1 MTPWLAVIL
10 GSLAVYSWKYFG
22 YLLPHSIL
30 DSKLLSKTAGFI
42 TISLLSA
49 LVGVQTFVNNQ
60 TIVFDGRL
68 VALIAAAVLLRL
80 KMPFIGVVVL
90 AATIAALFRLAF

>member
-10 GSLAVYSWKYFG
+10 ASLAVYSWKYFG

-42 TISLLSA
+42 TIALLSA
-49 LVGVQTFVNNQ
+49 LVGIQTFVSNRE
-60 TIVFDGRL
+60 IVFDGRL
-68 VALIAAAVLLRL
+68 VALAVAAVLLRL
-80 KMPFIGVVVL
+80 KVPFIGVVV
-90 AATIAALFRLAF
+90 IAAGVAAAFRLAF